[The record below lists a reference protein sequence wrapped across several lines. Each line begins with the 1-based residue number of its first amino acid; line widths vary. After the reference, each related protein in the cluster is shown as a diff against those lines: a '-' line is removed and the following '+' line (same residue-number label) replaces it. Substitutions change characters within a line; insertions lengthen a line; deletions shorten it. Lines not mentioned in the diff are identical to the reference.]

1 VYTGIRSAR
10 HAAAVA
16 VKCCESDL
24 FSEGALGEYE
34 QRWRDDIGRELDLG
48 YRIFLM
54 RQKVSATDM
63 DAIIRALD
71 DPDILRTI
79 VEYGDMDRP
88 GILVKKLLMKPAIL
102 RCAAPFIRSGLLSL
116 FS

>member
-1 VYTGIRSAR
+1 
-10 HAAAVA
+10 
-16 VKCCESDL
+16 
-24 FSEGALGEYE
+24 
-34 QRWRDDIGRELDLG
+34 
-48 YRIFLM
+48 
-54 RQKVSATDM
+54 M

-88 GILVKKLLMKPAIL
+88 GILVRKLLKKPAIL
-102 RCAAPFIRSGLLSL
+102 RCAAPFIRSGLFSL